1 MDRGEE
7 ERDQRWMEERK
18 RGIGG
23 RWRGGNEGSGGWRRE
38 RERGGIGG
46 EDLGFSTKTVASRAE
61 ERMKAVSAPGKEKR
75 DHVWMEEWTK

>member
-1 MDRGEE
+1 
-7 ERDQRWMEERK
+7 MEE
-18 RGIGG
+18 
-23 RWRGGNEGSGGWRRE
+23 RE